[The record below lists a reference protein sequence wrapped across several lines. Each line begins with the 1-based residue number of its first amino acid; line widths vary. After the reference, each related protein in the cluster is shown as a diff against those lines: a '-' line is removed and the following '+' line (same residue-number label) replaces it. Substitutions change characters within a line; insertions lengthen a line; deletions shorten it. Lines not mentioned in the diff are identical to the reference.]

1 MTLAM
6 KMIEEREAG
15 AIEGTIRTALSFG
28 ASESDVIS
36 RLMSEFHFSKTEAEE
51 VWMEYKEALQSG

>member
-6 KMIEEREAG
+6 KMIEERETG

-51 VWMEYKEALQSG
+51 VLMEYKEESRLD